1 MIRIASS
8 TKHKEILLQTVSQQE
23 GTQHLETHHHFR
35 DSKRRVAG
43 ARSCINA
50 RWFPNQVLRIGYRV
64 SAWLVRNNFV
74 GRNEEKDD
82 GTRPGES
89 AQAGN
94 NFCRGMEIEII
105 EEIPPKD
112 DIEACIV
119 IVIEKPIIQTTGFL
133 TVWRSVTI

>member
-23 GTQHLETHHHFR
+23 GTLHLETRHHFR
-35 DSKRRVAG
+35 DSERRVAR

-50 RWFPNQVLRIGYRV
+50 RWFPDQVLRIGHHV
-64 SAWLVRNNFV
+64 SAWLARNNFV

-89 AQAGN
+89 AQASNGLS
-94 NFCRGMEIEII
+94 RGIEIEII

-112 DIEACIV
+112 DIEACVI
-119 IVIEKPIIQTTGFL
+119 IVIEKPIIQLTGFL
-133 TVWRSVTI
+133 PVRWSVTI

>member
-1 MIRIASS
+1 MIRIDSS
-8 TKHKEILLQTVSQQE
+8 TKHKEIFLQTVSQQE

-50 RWFPNQVLRIGYRV
+50 RWLPDQVLRIGYHV
-64 SAWLVRNNFV
+64 SAWLARNNFL

-82 GTRPGES
+82 RATSGES
-89 AQAGN
+89 AQARN
-94 NFCRGMEIEII
+94 HFCRGIQIEII

-112 DIEACIV
+112 DIEACV
-119 IVIEKPIIQTTGFL
+119 VSVIEKPIIHSIGPL
-133 TVWRSVTI
+133 PVWRNANI